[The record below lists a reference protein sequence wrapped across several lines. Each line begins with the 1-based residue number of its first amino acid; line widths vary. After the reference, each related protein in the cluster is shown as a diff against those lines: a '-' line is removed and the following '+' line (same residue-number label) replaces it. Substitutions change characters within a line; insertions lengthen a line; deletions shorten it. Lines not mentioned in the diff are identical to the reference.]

1 MAPNYPA
8 LTSYPLRN
16 GVGFQ
21 RPNNTPPPRVMLES
35 PAVDVMTD
43 LSRVAA
49 ETITPDASI
58 ETANAW
64 MIKRGVRLL
73 FVIDGDARI
82 LGIITAADILGEK
95 PMQHIN
101 SLGGRH
107 GELRVTDIMTP
118 QDRLEVLRIDD
129 VYHARIGHVVATL
142 KLAGRQHALVAD
154 TGPARDDQIIRG
166 IFSVSQI
173 ARQLGVNI
181 ETTEIAH
188 TFAEIEMMLVR

>member
-35 PAVDVMTD
+35 PAVEVMTD

-101 SLGGRH
+101 SHGGRH

>member
-101 SLGGRH
+101 SHGGRH

>member
-1 MAPNYPA
+1 MVHTYPA

-35 PAVDVMTD
+35 PAVEVMTD

-101 SLGGRH
+101 SHGGRH
-107 GELRVTDIMTP
+107 GELRVADIMAA
-118 QDRLEVLRIDD
+118 QDRLEVLHIDD

-154 TGPARDDQIIRG
+154 TGPARDEQIIRG